1 MRFCQVISPKPRR
14 AVVVWRPGP
23 EDDRAS
29 LLNRRDEGVLM
40 SFATRKRR
48 ITGREANRMQTSRA
62 SSDGRHRSGSARTV
76 EVAGPQP
83 FAVEVQRRDAV
94 AIVQPRGELDLVT
107 VETLRAA
114 LDGIETPSAWS
125 SICAA
130 CPSWTPRVCSCWWR
144 SPARAA
150 RRIAADSRGAHG
162 SGDRAIQLC
171 GLDQELPFVAA
182 VDAAPGESTSGPRG
196 DK

>member
-1 MRFCQVISPKPRR
+1 MHLMRFCEDYLANNLV
-14 AVVVWRPGP
+14 GP
-23 EDDRAS
+23 WYCGGPAPERGLPS
-29 LLNRRDEGVLM
+29 LNLRDEGVLM

-62 SSDGRHRSGSARTV
+62 SSDGRHRTGSARAV

-114 LDGIETPSAWS
+114 LDGIESTERLVLDLRGLSFIDSTGLQLLVALHQ
-125 SICAA
+125 
-130 CPSWTPRVCSCWWR
+130 
-144 SPARAA
+144 RAQRDA
-150 RRIAADSRGAHG
+150 IPADSRGARG
-162 SGDRAIQLC
+162 SGRQQRFSCA
-171 GLDQELPFVAA
+171 GLTRRCRL
-182 VDAAPGESTSGPRG
+182 
-196 DK
+196 